1 MAVLTVTVLVTVG
14 LLEAADLWWR
24 RDQALQ
30 QAASRATNLSVVL
43 AEYVRSSFV
52 SADAALRQI
61 AVHAGPAGG
70 PSAPHQVWDP
80 ILAAARSALPEV
92 GSFTITD
99 RNGTITHSTVK
110 TIVGAS
116 RRDNYVFRRLASGDR
131 DELVVDRPFLSLT
144 PPRQYLIPIGRRL
157 VDPSGHFDG
166 AVVVTLLPESYR
178 DFFRT
183 LDLGPGGTIT
193 VLHPEGVVL
202 FLEPSAGGAINE
214 PASDSPLLEHARASG
229 NGTFEGPMRRGGP
242 GYVNAFRTIA
252 SPPLIVSVSLL
263 TSDVLAGWYRQR
275 RVSAIAYAVF
285 ALTLCS
291 ILLAL
296 FRVAGA
302 RERAER
308 ELDEVQRQEAER
320 LRVANERLAQAL
332 DREQQARRHVEE
344 ASSMKDEFLMTVSHE
359 LRTPLTAIYG
369 WVRVLATR
377 DMPRGE
383 QARALAAIERNAL
396 AQTRLIDD
404 LLDVS
409 RAIAGKLRLEV
420 HEVDLAA
427 AIRGAVETLTPA
439 ATAKRL
445 QIHVAVDDGLDPV
458 PADPDR
464 LQQIVWNL
472 LSNAIKFTPEGG
484 RIDVRARRAG
494 EARIELAVSDNG
506 VGIPADFLPFVFDRF
521 RQADAGTRRRYGGLG
536 LGLAIVRH
544 LVELH
549 GGTVSV
555 ESGGEGAGTTF
566 RVAFP
571 APASLAPGRTRSAPA
586 GDPTAAAGLRGVR
599 VLVVDDEQDSRE
611 LFAQVLEAAG
621 AEVTTAAS
629 AGDALAHLGGGG
641 ISVVVSDVEMPD
653 MDGYQL
659 LRLVRADPRLQ
670 QPRVVA
676 IALTAYA
683 GADDR
688 RRALEAGFDE
698 HLAKP
703 VDPSALVTIV
713 GKLLNAC

>member
-1 MAVLTVTVLVTVG
+1 MAALTGTVLVTVG
-14 LLEAADLWWR
+14 VLEAADLWWR
-24 RDQALQ
+24 RDQALE

-70 PSAPHQVWDP
+70 PSAPDEVWDP

-99 RNGTITHSTVK
+99 RRGTIAHSTVK
-110 TIVGAS
+110 AIVGAS
-116 RRDNYVFRRLASGDR
+116 RRDNYIFKRLASGDR
-131 DELVVDRPFLSLT
+131 DELVVDRPFLSIT
-144 PPRQYLIPIGRRL
+144 PPRQYVIPIGRRL
-157 VDPSGHFDG
+157 LDPSGHFDG
-166 AVVVTLLPESYR
+166 TVVVTVLPESYR

-183 LDLGPGGTIT
+183 LDLGKGGTIT

-202 FLEPSAGGAINE
+202 FLEPSAGNPINE
-214 PASDSPLLEHARASG
+214 PAGDSPLLQHARASG
-229 NGTFEGPMRRGGP
+229 NGTFDGPVQGGGP
-242 GYVNAFRTIA
+242 PYVSAFRTIT

-263 TSDVLAGWYRQR
+263 RSDVLAGWYQQR
-275 RVSAIAYAVF
+275 RVAAIAYGAF

-308 ELDEVQRQEAER
+308 ELDAVQRQEAER
-320 LRVANERLAQAL
+320 LRVSNERLSQAL
-332 DREQQARRHVEE
+332 DREQQARRQVEE
-344 ASSMKDEFLMTVSHE
+344 ASSMKDDFLMTVSHE

-369 WVRVLATR
+369 WVRVLASR
-377 DMPRGE
+377 EMPHAE

-409 RAIAGKLRLEV
+409 RAIAGKLRLESRA
-420 HEVDLAA
+420 VDVAA

-439 ATAKRL
+439 ANAKGL
-445 QIHVAVDDGLDPV
+445 QIHVVVDDGLDPV
-458 PADPDR
+458 EADPDR

-472 LSNAIKFTPEGG
+472 LSNAIKFTPDGG
-484 RIDVRARRAG
+484 RVDVRAGRSGDAL
-494 EARIELAVSDNG
+494 IELVVSDNG
-506 VGIPADFLPFVFDRF
+506 VGIPAHFLPFVFDRF
-521 RQADAGTRRRYGGLG
+521 RQAEAGTRRRYGGLG

-549 GGTVSV
+549 GGTVGV
-555 ESGGEGAGTTF
+555 ESGGDGAGTTF
-566 RVAFP
+566 RVLLP
-571 APASLAPGRTRSAPA
+571 TRAPHARDVAACAQSADPNAPPA
-586 GDPTAAAGLRGVR
+586 GLGGVR

-611 LFAQVLEAAG
+611 LFAQVLAAAG
-621 AEVTTAAS
+621 AEVTTVAS
-629 AGDALAHLGGGG
+629 ASQALARLAGGGFTV
-641 ISVVVSDVEMPD
+641 IVSDLEMPET
-653 MDGYQL
+653 DGYQL

-670 QPRVVA
+670 RPRVA

-703 VDPSALVTIV
+703 VDPSALVATV
-713 GKLLNAC
+713 GTLLNAC